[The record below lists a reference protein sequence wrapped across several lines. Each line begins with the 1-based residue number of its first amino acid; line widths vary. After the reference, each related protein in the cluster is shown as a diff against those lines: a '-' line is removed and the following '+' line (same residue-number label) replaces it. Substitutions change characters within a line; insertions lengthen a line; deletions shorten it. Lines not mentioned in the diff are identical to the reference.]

1 MAIILHSCFKKL
13 GSFISK
19 ADLCCNA
26 EKHYNSPT
34 CCFSLLLT
42 QALSSIH
49 TSCLH
54 AEAAGNMAG
63 DLIFLAAVSL
73 LSAFQQCKICGIAW
87 LGLGEVSTGSE
98 VLEIIL

>member
-13 GSFISK
+13 GCSISR

-42 QALSSIH
+42 QARSPMH

-54 AEAAGNMAG
+54 VEAAGNMAG
-63 DLIFLAAVSL
+63 DSVLLAAVSL
-73 LSAFQQCKICGIAW
+73 LSAFQQCKICGVAW